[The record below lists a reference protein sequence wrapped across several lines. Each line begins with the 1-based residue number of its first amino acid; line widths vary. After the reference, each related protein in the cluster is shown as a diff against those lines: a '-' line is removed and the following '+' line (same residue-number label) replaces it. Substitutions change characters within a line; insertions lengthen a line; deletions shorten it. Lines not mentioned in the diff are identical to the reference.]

1 MQGPSPKCQ
10 RGRDDRKSKSRPRQ
24 TQKTGSS
31 EVLLPQRSPGFLAM
45 LPISPHE
52 TPSSV
57 LSVTWRFV
65 NTRPDLDSTENRQ
78 VEQYVGTGQLPLE
91 VRKSEAQT
99 GTLSIPPSSG

>member
-1 MQGPSPKCQ
+1 
-10 RGRDDRKSKSRPRQ
+10 
-24 TQKTGSS
+24 
-31 EVLLPQRSPGFLAM
+31 M
-45 LPISPHE
+45 LPISPHG

-91 VRKSEAQT
+91 VRKSEAQRVPCQYRLLV
-99 GTLSIPPSSG
+99 GGSQLEQHGALHSEHWSGVAGAREAG